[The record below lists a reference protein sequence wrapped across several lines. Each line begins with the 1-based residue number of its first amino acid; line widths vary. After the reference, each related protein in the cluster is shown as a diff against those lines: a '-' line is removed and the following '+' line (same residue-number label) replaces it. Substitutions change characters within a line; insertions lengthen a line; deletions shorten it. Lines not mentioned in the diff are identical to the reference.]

1 LLDLYRGHIA
11 IEEGEV
17 FPVAAARIDE
27 SERQAMAGEIA
38 ARRDLR

>member
-1 LLDLYRGHIA
+1 MDLYRGHIA

-17 FPVAAARIDE
+17 FPVAAAEIGK
-27 SERQAMAGEIA
+27 SEREAMGGEIA